1 MVIVKARLGQNFTME
16 IQKFKDERED
26 YLAHMWHRLA
36 LNSGSVRGELSCYH
50 NAIQALQV
58 SRRRP
63 SRPPGRRGAL
73 PGGPGAWRAHA
84 ARLPA
89 RRDWALVC
97 HSRGHVVLGGGRW
110 GVGRETVR
118 GPSSGQRSPEFW
130 GGDPRGPQH
139 RCRAG
144 A

>member
-118 GPSSGQRSPEFW
+118 GPSSGQRSPEF
-130 GGDPRGPQH
+130 
-139 RCRAG
+139 
-144 A
+144 